1 MARLLHNTEVF
12 PCWHDF
18 SLF

>member
-1 MARLLHNTEVF
+1 MARLLHNTEVS